1 MQNSNGDAVHGSCVL
16 CSLYNSN
23 DPVVNEITDY
33 IAEAVGNVALD
44 EICAQVKSNLL
55 QHCQTTESV
64 NNIHAHI
71 TQHMTDQRVVLVNIL
86 RDLVELS
93 TATRQSCVM
102 TCEDTGAQA
111 IDTKGLMAY
120 LKTIDQITSIYK
132 MESMKCTLR
141 KDPHRI

>member
-1 MQNSNGDAVHGSCVL
+1 MPETVRDEAHRSCVL
-16 CSLYNSN
+16 CSLYNTN
-23 DPVVNEITDY
+23 DPVVNEITNY

-44 EICAQVKSNLL
+44 EICTQVRNNLL
-55 QHCQTTESV
+55 EHCQTTESV
-64 NNIHAHI
+64 DNIHAHI

-111 IDTKGLMAY
+111 IDTKGLLAY

-132 MESMKCTLR
+132 MESMKCATR
-141 KDPHRI
+141 KVQ